1 MEFFAFACIG
11 PAFFVIGAM
20 IFAALQNEDRDH

>member
-1 MEFFAFACIG
+1 MSFLLFAVVG

-20 IFAALQNEDRDH
+20 VFAALHQDKDH

>member
-1 MEFFAFACIG
+1 MGFFVFAVVG

-20 IFAALQNEDRDH
+20 IFSALTQDRDH

>member
-1 MEFFAFACIG
+1 MEFFAFAVIG

-20 IFAALQNEDRDH
+20 VFAALHQDKDH